1 MLNIGLS
8 LLEQVGKVAKRAG
21 QEILK
26 VYKTDFK
33 VDQKADRSPV
43 TDADRLAEAMILRA
57 IREGITDRLPI
68 VSEEAAAAGRAPT
81 IKDNAFWLVD
91 PLDGTKEFVS
101 RNGEFTV
108 NIAIVENG
116 RPVLGVVHAPVSGR
130 TYWGAAVGAFAQ
142 DGDGP
147 ERVIKC
153 RKAPAGGLVAVVSR
167 SHRGPDVD
175 AFLARYKI
183 ASERSAG
190 SALKF
195 CTIAEGTADI
205 YPRLGRTMEW
215 DTAAGHA
222 VLRFAGGT
230 VEDLQ
235 GKDLTYG
242 KPGFENPHFVAKGPG
257 VPAASTGKR

>member
-8 LLEQVGKVAKRAG
+8 LLEQVGKIAKRAG

-33 VDQKADRSPV
+33 VEQKADRTPV
-43 TDADRLAEAMILRA
+43 TEADRAAEALILRA
-57 IREGITDRLPI
+57 IREGITDKFPI
-68 VSEEAAAAGRAPT
+68 VSEEAVAAGKAPVV
-81 IKDNAFWLVD
+81 KDSAFWLVD

-101 RNGEFTV
+101 KNGEFTV

-116 RPVLGVVHAPVSGR
+116 RPVLGVVHAPVSR
-130 TYWGAAVGAFAQ
+130 KTYWGAAVGSFAQ

-153 RKAPAGGLVAVVSR
+153 RTVPAGGLVAMVSR

-175 AFLARYKI
+175 AYLAQYKI

-195 CTIAEGTADI
+195 CVVAEGAADI

-257 VPAASTGKR
+257 VRKPTKK